1 MAPLFIR
8 PLAGSLRKKT
18 GQSCRSWAIAWAP
31 AMFPE
36 IDYHSGTRCVP
47 PRHVIPT
54 KRPMSH
60 LFTSFHIDAPN
71 GGLTLDNRV
80 VVAPMC
86 QYACTDG
93 FANDWHLT
101 HWAGL
106 LNGGTAMV
114 FLEATAVTA
123 DGRISPGCLGIWDDA
138 RAEALGSSLGRA
150 RAQAPHTPIC
160 IQLAHAGRKGSSAAP
175 WQGGALLNLDE
186 GGWET
191 RAPSALAHSDGERPP
206 QALSV
211 AEIEDLVKAFADAA
225 VRAKALGIEAVELHA
240 AHGYLLHQ
248 FLSPLANQRT
258 DAYGGDF
265 EGRVRFPL
273 AVIAAVRAVFDGP
286 VGFRISATDWVEG
299 GWSPEDTIEFCK
311 RARALGADFAH
322 ISTAGVSPLQKIP
335 AAPGFQLP
343 FAQMVKAA
351 TGMPTIGVGLIT
363 EASMAEAAVADG
375 LVDLVAVARAV
386 LFNPRWLWEVA
397 AQLNGTIKGS
407 PQFIRSLPPHAR
419 HIFGDVRIGMR

>member
-1 MAPLFIR
+1 MCNHVNAQVYAKMVRIDVAGGLSPKRQRHGTKFITIQPSSTVAPQPICPKKIVMSPLFTA
-8 PLAGSLRKKT
+8 L
-18 GQSCRSWAIAWAP
+18 
-31 AMFPE
+31 
-36 IDYHSGTRCVP
+36 H
-47 PRHVIPT
+47 IP
-54 KRPMSH
+54 S
-60 LFTSFHIDAPN
+60 PN
-71 GGLTLDNRV
+71 GGLTLENRV

-93 FANDWHLT
+93 LANDWHLT

-123 DGRISPGCLGIWDDA
+123 DGRISPGCLGIWDDT
-138 RAEALGSSLGRA
+138 RAQALGANLARA

-175 WQGGALLNLDE
+175 WQGGALLDLDNR
-186 GGWET
+186 GWET
-191 RAPSALAHSDGERPP
+191 RAPSALPHSDGERPP
-206 QALSV
+206 KALSLD
-211 AEIEDLVKAFADAA
+211 EIAALVKAFADAA
-225 VRAKALGIEAVELHA
+225 KRAKAIGIDAIELHA

-248 FLSPLANQRT
+248 FLSPLSNQRT

-265 EGRVRFPL
+265 EGRIRFPL
-273 AVIAAVRAVFDGP
+273 EAIAAVRAVFDGP

-299 GWSPEDTIEFCK
+299 GWTPEETVDFCK
-311 RARALGADFAH
+311 RAQAAGADFAH

-363 EASMAEAAVADG
+363 EAKMAESAVADG
-375 LVDLVAVARAV
+375 LVDVVAVARAV
-386 LFNPRWLWEVA
+386 LYNPRWLWEVA
-397 AQLNGTIKGS
+397 AQLGGTLRGS
-407 PQFIRSLPPHAR
+407 PQFIRSLPSHAR